1 MDNITFLLTPAVEAY
16 VIALIYRNTR
26 LTCVS
31 VSALCP
37 WVSPDT
43 VGRLLGAGLSSL
55 RTAIV
60 SLRLWTDQSRRLSC
74 ARRHGLAAMGPRR
87 VDRVWAMGSGGPG
100 DAGGA
105 ADRDRRE
112 VEGAHRRERRA
123 LED

>member
-1 MDNITFLLTPAVEAY
+1 MDNVTFLLTPAVEAY
-16 VIALIYRNTR
+16 VIALMYCDTR
-26 LTCVS
+26 MTCLS
-31 VSALCP
+31 GSALCP
-37 WVSPDT
+37 WTSTDT

-87 VDRVWAMGSGGPG
+87 VGRVWATQWRVAG
-100 DAGGA
+100 DASGA
-105 ADRDRRE
+105 ADRDRGE